1 MAVGGRGGLTWSEP
15 KVSMVSLPGNGGKRV
30 SLLGYFS
37 CPVYPHDCQERE
49 EVRSKSM
56 LCNDLGPG
64 KDPKPFCDHISFHL
78 LYLESAILLSVTAI
92 FTGLSL
98 SDYSLKMKKM
108 LLLQQNSFCFTS
120 KASHSLCFEEER
132 KRE

>member
-15 KVSMVSLPGNGGKRV
+15 KVSMVSLPGKGGKRV

-56 LCNDLGPG
+56 LCNDIGPG
-64 KDPKPFCDHISFHL
+64 KDPKPSFVIT
-78 LYLESAILLSVTAI
+78 YLSIYYILSQP
-92 FTGLSL
+92 S
-98 SDYSLKMKKM
+98 
-108 LLLQQNSFCFTS
+108 C
-120 KASHSLCFEEER
+120 
-132 KRE
+132 